1 MASNIRRRLRI
12 AGRVQGVNF
21 RSATRERARSLGL
34 TGWVR
39 NRADNSVEALFEGD
53 ALDVEK
59 LIAWCRRGPPSAQV
73 SDVQVYEEPYRAEF
87 TDFVVRYDS
96 WE

>member
-1 MASNIRRRLRI
+1 
-12 AGRVQGVNF
+12 
-21 RSATRERARSLGL
+21 
-34 TGWVR
+34 
-39 NRADNSVEALFEGD
+39 VEALFEGD